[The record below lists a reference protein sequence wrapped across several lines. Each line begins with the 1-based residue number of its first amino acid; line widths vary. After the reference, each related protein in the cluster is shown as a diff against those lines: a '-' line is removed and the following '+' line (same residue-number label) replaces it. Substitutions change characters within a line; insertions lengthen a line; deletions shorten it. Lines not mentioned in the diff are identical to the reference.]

1 MGLRLTLDQPRLEDD
16 VPHEGL
22 EHQGGDARM
31 VTVGSSPAGLVG
43 WSEEGGVLP
52 FRVASTACRD
62 YKSSM
67 TAAAVDVEGGI
78 PRLSFQQRKV

>member
-1 MGLRLTLDQPRLEDD
+1 
-16 VPHEGL
+16 
-22 EHQGGDARM
+22 M

-62 YKSSM
+62 YNSSM

-78 PRLSFQQRKV
+78 PRLSSQQRKV